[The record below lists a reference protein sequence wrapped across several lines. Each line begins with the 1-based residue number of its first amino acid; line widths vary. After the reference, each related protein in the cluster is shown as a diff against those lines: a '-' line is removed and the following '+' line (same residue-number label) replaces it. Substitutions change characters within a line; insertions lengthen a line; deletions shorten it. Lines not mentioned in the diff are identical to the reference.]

1 MKKKWTWIIILC
13 IFNFSLIGFILTH
26 PAPNFKE
33 ATKVVKNVST
43 KKQEDKKSFT
53 FVGVGDNLYHEAMYW
68 YQNYRNGYY
77 DFDSYYEMT
86 NKYTQNADLAYI
98 NFETLCIGES
108 YGLSGY
114 PTFNGPTEIL
124 SSVNKAGFDWWS
136 LSSNHSLD
144 RGADG
149 LLAQIDLIHN
159 EYPNVITAGSHISQ
173 EDKNR
178 ALVKEINGIKV
189 GFLGYTYGLNGFSL
203 PEDKP
208 WLVDLIDKDQI
219 KQDMEALNKVSDVQM
234 VSMHWGN
241 EYQTEPT
248 QEQEDLANYLNE
260 LGVEVVIGSHPHVI
274 EPAKIIKGKN
284 QNTLVYYSLGNYTSA
299 QDMDIT
305 MVGGMASFTLN
316 YDPDTKTTS
325 FTDTKF
331 IPLITWFDTG
341 FNDWKTYMIDDYND
355 SIASTHRL
363 SSEYDLSKEWVQQ
376 FVQSVMQNPDGI
388 EVVLE

>member
-1 MKKKWTWIIILC
+1 MKKKLKWIIFLC
-13 IFNFSLIGFILTH
+13 ILNLGLMGFVLMRPTQN
-26 PAPNFKE
+26 PNEEIKI
-33 ATKVVKNVST
+33 VKNVST

-86 NKYTQNADLAYI
+86 NKYTQNAGLAYI
-98 NFETLCIGES
+98 NFETLCIGEL

-114 PTFNGPTEIL
+114 PTFNGPKEIL
-124 SSVNKAGFDWWS
+124 SSVNKAEFDWWS

-159 EYPNVITAGSHISQ
+159 EYPNVITTGSHISQ

-178 ALVKEINGIKV
+178 TLVKEINGIKV

-219 KQDMEALNKVSDVQM
+219 KQDIEALNKVSDVQM

-248 QEQEDLANYLNE
+248 LEQEDLANYLNE

-341 FNDWKTYMIDDYND
+341 FNDWKTYTIEDYND

>member
-1 MKKKWTWIIILC
+1 M
-13 IFNFSLIGFILTH
+13 
-26 PAPNFKE
+26 
-33 ATKVVKNVST
+33 
-43 KKQEDKKSFT
+43 
-53 FVGVGDNLYHEAMYW
+53 
-68 YQNYRNGYY
+68 
-77 DFDSYYEMT
+77 
-86 NKYTQNADLAYI
+86 
-98 NFETLCIGES
+98 
-108 YGLSGY
+108 SGY

-159 EYPNVITAGSHISQ
+159 EYPNVITTGSHISQ

-363 SSEYDLSKEWVQQ
+363 SSEYDLSKEWIQQ

>member
-1 MKKKWTWIIILC
+1 M
-13 IFNFSLIGFILTH
+13 F
-26 PAPNFKE
+26 
-33 ATKVVKNVST
+33 
-43 KKQEDKKSFT
+43 
-53 FVGVGDNLYHEAMYW
+53 
-68 YQNYRNGYY
+68 R
-77 DFDSYYEMT
+77 
-86 NKYTQNADLAYI
+86 
-98 NFETLCIGES
+98 
-108 YGLSGY
+108 
-114 PTFNGPTEIL
+114 
-124 SSVNKAGFDWWS
+124 
-136 LSSNHSLD
+136 
-144 RGADG
+144 
-149 LLAQIDLIHN
+149 
-159 EYPNVITAGSHISQ
+159 
-173 EDKNR
+173 
-178 ALVKEINGIKV
+178 
-189 GFLGYTYGLNGFSL
+189 
-203 PEDKP
+203 
-208 WLVDLIDKDQI
+208 
-219 KQDMEALNKVSDVQM
+219 VSDVQM